1 MRIKW
6 RSGVSMEDREGLYY
20 VIDKILL
27 QAPFHEETK
36 MSRDWER
43 YVLLRCMHGVWL
55 IITHG

>member
-43 YVLLRCMHGVWL
+43 WYSAHFVMLP
-55 IITHG
+55 ITKFAK